1 MKRIIISTL
10 CLVFSFAVFTAK
22 SQQISVSLETFL
34 PLVGS
39 SNSNALS
46 VSYIHPLKNDFK
58 WVAGTEVAL
67 VPWGID
73 LTANAGVLYS
83 KSFAKNWSWSV
94 DCTTN
99 QGFAMFK
106 PSVLY
111 VWGLS
116 ASGGVEYSFGS
127 KSSVALNTGL
137 RYTACPAYKNYSL
150 ISDFWSVPVE
160 LSYRI
165 KLK

>member
-1 MKRIIISTL
+1 MKRIISSTL
-10 CLVFSFAVFTAK
+10 CLVFSIAVFTAK
-22 SQQISVSLETFL
+22 SQQVSVSLETFF

-46 VSYIHPLKNDFK
+46 VSYIHPFKNNFK
-58 WVAGTEVAL
+58 WMAGTEVGL
-67 VPWGID
+67 VPWGTD
-73 LTANAGVLYS
+73 FTANMGVLYS
-83 KSFAKNWSWSV
+83 KCIAKDWSWSIG
-94 DCTTN
+94 CTTN

-116 ASGGVEYSFGS
+116 ASGGVEYSFGN

-150 ISDFWSVPVE
+150 ISDFWAVPVA

-165 KLK
+165 KL